1 MAEGYTVAELLT
13 RISANMDLTPD
24 AGVNDTRV
32 YQAITAAGRAAATWQ
47 GTDWWWLHGQGSFVP
62 VNATISTA
70 VRTTNVVTITT
81 AAAHGVAVGQY
92 VRIVGVADGTMDGTF
107 PVATAADTTHITY
120 ADPGD
125 DSASTGGM
133 LYSGD
138 YTLRTVNSNEM
149 ASLRAVER
157 VYNDDDWILQP
168 VKWRSYR
175 SANQIAYNQ
184 NENRS
189 TAYSVTEQSNTGPIL
204 HLLPIPNTTDRI
216 YVDYAKF
223 HKKIALGVADT
234 ELIIPFDYQE
244 GAYIAG
250 ATFLLR
256 RDVGDIASLKQCP
269 EFVEAMDRMQASN
282 PLSYDKDPD
291 DQYFE
296 PYGAG
301 EGMLPNDVQVFW
313 YSDGTFTISNK
324 VSL

>member
-1 MAEGYTVAELLT
+1 MLT

-24 AGVNDTRV
+24 ADVNDTRV
-32 YQAITAAGRAAATWQ
+32 YQAITAAGRAAATWH
-47 GTDWWWLHGQGSFVP
+47 GTDWWWLHGRGSFVP
-62 VNATISTA
+62 VSLTVDTVANTGAVRVNATG
-70 VRTTNVVTITT
+70 VVTITT
-81 AAAHGVAVGQY
+81 TANHGLTVGQY
-92 VRIVGVADGTMDGTF
+92 VRVTGVTDSTFDGTF
-107 PVATAADTTHITY
+107 PVASQDGTTGFTY
-120 ADPGD
+120 DDPGA
-125 DSASTGGM
+125 DSTSGGGK
-133 LYSGD
+133 LYSGE

-149 ASLRAVER
+149 ASMRAVER
-157 VYNDDDWILQP
+157 VYNDDDWPLKP
-168 VKWRSYR
+168 VSYR
-175 SANQIAYNQ
+175 RNRATNQITYDQ
-184 NENRS
+184 SEGRS

-223 HKKIALGVADT
+223 HKKIALAVADT

-244 GAYIAG
+244 GVYVAG

-282 PLSYDKDPD
+282 PISYDKDPD

-301 EGMLPNDVQVFW
+301 EGMLPNDAPVFW
-313 YSDGTFTISNK
+313 YADGTFSISNK
-324 VSL
+324 VSI